1 MMETTDLITH
11 PLSVSP
17 LNDRQLRQI
26 YARMKILIGERRDET
41 HKISNNIVGSF
52 WKWNKFQRLAAFTEY
67 TRSLNISSDN
77 LAGRNK
83 KKVG

>member
-26 YARMKILIGERRDET
+26 YARMKILIGERRDAT

-52 WKWNKFQRLAAFTEY
+52 
-67 TRSLNISSDN
+67 
-77 LAGRNK
+77 
-83 KKVG
+83 